1 MPLARIRTE
10 SRELALDLA
19 EELYDL
25 GYTVET
31 ISPAEYRDGAADLEI
46 QLEACEPNQLTSL
59 VASIGEKYKKVFLAE
74 DVIDQLP
81 LHSPVFIPERRP
93 VAQQPIAFVEVAA
106 PAEVAPPT
114 ELAHFVESAKPLI
127 PPESPAARPP
137 VLATAE
143 SDPYVQQSTGRT
155 RRFAELVASVGTT
168 LGRTGL
174 FVSDKVDD
182 LRERLSALRVE
193 LTRRR
198 QARTERLQLQR
209 KRAAEVAAA
218 EAVKRESEREARRA
232 TEPAVQP
239 APVAPALPK
248 QAVRPRS
255 TPAFT
260 ASAGGMRPSRIPI
273 SGRVRSRLAKANSRG
288 RQLRNSPAFALKFGA
303 AVGLVG
309 MVLLI
314 AYANRRP
321 PTPVGL
327 GELTR
332 STTVKQSAPF
342 GSAEIKAAA
351 AQAIVPAPPQPKLSQ
366 AKAVKASVKSSL
378 STAADVDYDE
388 PEVVVRHYA
397 PAQRKPEV
405 NTAKDDGIKRFSD
418 LD

>member
-1 MPLARIRTE
+1 MPLARIRTD

-19 EELYDL
+19 EELYEL

-31 ISPAEYRDGAADLEI
+31 ISPAEYREGAADLEI
-46 QLEACEPNQLTSL
+46 QLQACDPNQLTSL
-59 VASIGEKYKKVFLAE
+59 VASVGEKYKKVFLAE
-74 DVIDQLP
+74 GVIERLP
-81 LHSPVFIPERRP
+81 VHAPVVVPESRP
-93 VAQQPIAFVEVAA
+93 VAQQPIAFVEVAT
-106 PAEVAPPT
+106 PADVAPSTDIP
-114 ELAHFVESAKPLI
+114 HFLESAKPLI
-127 PPESPAARPP
+127 PPESPAAQQP
-137 VLATAE
+137 VLAAPD
-143 SDPYVQQSTGRT
+143 SGDPYVQPSTGRT
-155 RRFAELVASVGTT
+155 RRVAELVASVGTA
-168 LGRTGL
+168 LSRAGL
-174 FVSDKVDD
+174 FVSDKADD

-193 LTRRR
+193 VSRRS
-198 QARTERLQLQR
+198 QARAERLQVERQ
-209 KRAAEVAAA
+209 RAAEMAAA
-218 EAVKRESEREARRA
+218 EALRRESEREARRA
-232 TEPAVQP
+232 AEPVIKP
-239 APVAPALPK
+239 APPPK
-248 QAVRPRS
+248 PSPSS
-255 TPAFT
+255 TPAFAVST
-260 ASAGGMRPSRIPI
+260 GDVRPSRVPI

-288 RQLRNSPAFALKFGA
+288 RQLRNSRTFALKFGA

-351 AQAIVPAPPQPKLSQ
+351 AQAIVPASPQ
-366 AKAVKASVKSSL
+366 AKLAPAKSTKAGAKPSPAAKPA
-378 STAADVDYDE
+378 TADDDYDE

>member
-19 EELYDL
+19 EELYEL

-59 VASIGEKYKKVFLAE
+59 VASVGEKYKKVFLAE
-74 DVIDQLP
+74 GVIERLP
-81 LHSPVFIPERRP
+81 LHAPVVVPERRP
-93 VAQQPIAFVEVAA
+93 VAQQPIAFVEVAT
-106 PAEVAPPT
+106 PADVAPSTDIP
-114 ELAHFVESAKPLI
+114 HFVEAAKPLI
-127 PPESPAARPP
+127 RPESPAAQQP
-137 VLATAE
+137 VLEAG
-143 SDPYVQQSTGRT
+143 SGDPYVRQSTGRT
-155 RRFAELVASVGTT
+155 RRFAEFVAGVGTT
-168 LGRTGL
+168 ISRAGL
-174 FVSDKVDD
+174 FVSDKADD

-193 LTRRR
+193 VSRRS
-198 QARTERLQLQR
+198 QARAERLRVERQ
-209 KRAAEVAAA
+209 RAAEMATA
-218 EAVKRESEREARRA
+218 EALRRESEREAQRA
-232 TEPAVQP
+232 AEPIIKA
-239 APVAPALPK
+239 ASLPK
-248 QAVRPRS
+248 QSPRS
-255 TPAFT
+255 TPAFV
-260 ASAGGMRPSRIPI
+260 ASTGDVPPSRVPI

-288 RQLRNSPAFALKFGA
+288 RQLGNSPAFALKFGA

-351 AQAIVPAPPQPKLSQ
+351 PQAVVPPQQQIASKTKFKTS
-366 AKAVKASVKSSL
+366 AKPSL
-378 STAADVDYDE
+378 PAAADGDYDE

>member
-1 MPLARIRTE
+1 MPLARIRTD

-19 EELYDL
+19 EELYEL

-31 ISPAEYRDGAADLEI
+31 ISPAEYREGAADLEI
-46 QLEACEPNQLTSL
+46 QLEACDPNQLTSL
-59 VASIGEKYKKVFLAE
+59 VASVGERYKEVFLAE
-74 DVIDQLP
+74 GVIDRLP
-81 LHSPVFIPERRP
+81 VHAPVVVPERRP
-93 VAQQPIAFVEVAA
+93 VPQQAIAFVEVAA
-106 PAEVAPPT
+106 PVEAPPPA

-127 PPESPAARPP
+127 APESPAVQQP
-137 VLATAE
+137 VLAAAD
-143 SDPYVQQSTGRT
+143 SGDPYVQQSTGRT
-155 RRFAELVASVGTT
+155 RRFAEVVASVGTT
-168 LGRTGL
+168 LSRAGL
-174 FVSDKVDD
+174 FVSDKADHV
-182 LRERLSALRVE
+182 RERLSALRVE
-193 LTRRR
+193 VSRRS
-198 QARTERLQLQR
+198 QARAERLQVERQ
-209 KRAAEVAAA
+209 RAAEMAAA
-218 EAVKRESEREARRA
+218 EALRRESEREVRRA
-232 TEPAVQP
+232 AEPIIKP
-239 APVAPALPK
+239 APVPK
-248 QAVRPRS
+248 QSPRS
-255 TPAFT
+255 TSAFT
-260 ASAGGMRPSRIPI
+260 ASAGEVRPSRVPI

-342 GSAEIKAAA
+342 GSAEIKAVAT
-351 AQAIVPAPPQPKLSQ
+351 QAVVPASPQ
-366 AKAVKASVKSSL
+366 AKVGQAKSTRASAKPSIT
-378 STAADVDYDE
+378 TASEGDYDE